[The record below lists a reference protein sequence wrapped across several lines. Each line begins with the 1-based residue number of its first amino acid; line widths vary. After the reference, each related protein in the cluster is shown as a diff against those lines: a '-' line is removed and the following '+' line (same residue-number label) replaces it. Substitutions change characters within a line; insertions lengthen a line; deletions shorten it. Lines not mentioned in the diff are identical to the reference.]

1 MIWSKPTACWRE
13 KIMDTVMNTS
23 VVSKNTTVC
32 VQIVK
37 YIVMKNIVINIFNVV
52 CSCCYPAVHRKR
64 GKTPNFK

>member
-13 KIMDTVMNTS
+13 KITDTVMNTS

-52 CSCCYPAVHRKR
+52 CSFCYPAVHRKR
-64 GKTPNFK
+64 GKTPNLK

>member
-1 MIWSKPTACWRE
+1 
-13 KIMDTVMNTS
+13 MNTS

-52 CSCCYPAVHRKR
+52 CSFCYPAVDRKR